1 LNIFKE
7 NKTMGFR
14 IAAQDAHINELKH
27 QIDSYEKLLTSKI
40 TDKKSCPF
48 PLCDGRGNLNGKSA
62 THSSLNSCPNKL
74 KNPTIEE
81 FIKLVNI
88 LKLTF
93 LFLF

>member
-1 LNIFKE
+1 
-7 NKTMGFR
+7 MGFR

-62 THSSLNSCPNKL
+62 TDSSLIGMSMSKKVDFFYLSTMRPNRSTSL
-74 KNPTIEE
+74 
-81 FIKLVNI
+81 
-88 LKLTF
+88 
-93 LFLF
+93 